1 MSATGANVSG
11 AIGGGAGTGG
21 AIREPSAATMTN
33 IFKKA
38 LSDDK
43 PIMFDY
49 WVGSLEKTVAI
60 GVRDY
65 NGAKERILVR
75 NEEEYT
81 SPISNIFRSGNEFI
95 IVTENSIYVVD
106 SGIKV
111 KSISA

>member
-1 MSATGANVSG
+1 MSAATTTVPAT
-11 AIGGGAGTGG
+11 AGGGV
-21 AIREPSAATMTN
+21 IREPSSATFLN

-43 PIMFDY
+43 PILFDY
-49 WVGSLEKTVAI
+49 WVGSLEKSVAI

-65 NGAKERILVR
+65 NGTKERILVR

-81 SPISNIFRSGNEFI
+81 SPISNIFRSGGEFI

-106 SGIKV
+106 AGIKV